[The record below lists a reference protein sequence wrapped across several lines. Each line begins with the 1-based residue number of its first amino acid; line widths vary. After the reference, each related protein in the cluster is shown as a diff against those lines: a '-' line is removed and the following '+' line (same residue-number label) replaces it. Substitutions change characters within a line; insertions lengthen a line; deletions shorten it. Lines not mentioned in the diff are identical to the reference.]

1 MIMHIHFI
9 IFGLAMFDPRVEYKQ
24 PEFIEQIHHVH
35 AKVGQAATF
44 TCRVKGTP
52 NPFVRW

>member
-1 MIMHIHFI
+1 MIMHIYFI
-9 IFGLAMFDPRVEYKQ
+9 IFGLAIFDPRVEYKQ